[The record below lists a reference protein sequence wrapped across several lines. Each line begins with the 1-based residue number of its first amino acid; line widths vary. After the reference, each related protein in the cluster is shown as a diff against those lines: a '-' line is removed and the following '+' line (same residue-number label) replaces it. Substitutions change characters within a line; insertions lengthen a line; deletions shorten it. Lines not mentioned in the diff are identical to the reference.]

1 MTVSGD
7 EGMILSVTE
16 NGYGKRTLVSQYR
29 AQSRGGKG
37 VINVKTTD
45 KNGKVVAI
53 MKVDDT
59 SELIVITAQGKII
72 RLEAAAIRAA
82 GRSTQGVKL
91 IDLGD
96 DTKSL
101 LPRSSPISPRS
112 YWRIT
117 PTVH

>member
-1 MTVSGD
+1 M
-7 EGMILSVTE
+7 
-16 NGYGKRTLVSQYR
+16 
-29 AQSRGGKG
+29 
-37 VINVKTTD
+37 INVKTTD

-53 MKVDDT
+53 MKVDNT

-96 DTKSL
+96 DDKVAASSL
-101 LPRSSPISPRS
+101 
-112 YWRIT
+112 IT
-117 PTVH
+117 NQSEKLLEDKPPTVH